1 MFLTSRF
8 LHILLLR
15 LMFAYALKCETESQS
30 IVLERECNVWKN
42 GIHWL
47 SDNGVEAIVE
57 VVEQSTAVIMVVGCL
72 EGREMECCQYRS
84 RLIQT
89 ILQTKEQ
96 FSGAVEMREVFI
108 DPNELNTYP
117 LRNTKSLITFSV
129 NRLAN
134 TFAERKEVVTS
145 KDGTKQE
152 MIKIN
157 TSNQSLA

>member
-1 MFLTSRF
+1 M
-8 LHILLLR
+8 
-15 LMFAYALKCETESQS
+15 
-30 IVLERECNVWKN
+30 
-42 GIHWL
+42 
-47 SDNGVEAIVE
+47 E